1 MQLQEIV
8 ADALVLRVPVEAA
21 AARYRNRLAPEKADI
36 LPRPACLFPP
46 DGHVAHALP
55 RDDGPAACDSRAMTV
70 FCRHI
75 VKGKRITSIRTE

>member
-36 LPRPACLFPP
+36 LPRPARLFPP
-46 DGHVAHALP
+46 DGYVAQAFP
-55 RDDGPAACDSRAMTV
+55 VMTV
-70 FCRHI
+70 LR
-75 VKGKRITSIRTE
+75 RATAAQ